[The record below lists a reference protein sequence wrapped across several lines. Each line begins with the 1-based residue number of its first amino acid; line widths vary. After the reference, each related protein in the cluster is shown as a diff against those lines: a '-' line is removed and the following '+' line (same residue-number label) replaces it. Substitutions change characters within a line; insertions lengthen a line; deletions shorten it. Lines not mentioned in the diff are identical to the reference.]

1 MTSTATSA
9 VRLSQ
14 AQSIRLVEITAIAA
28 CALGASILSWQFFR
42 FLVVFPRSA
51 LLALVLEV
59 PLLIVGF
66 LVIRLARPGRPPAL
80 SWSAA
85 AVAWGATAAAGC
97 ALLANKGLI
106 SLWAKS
112 AGPQFAANW
121 SASLSAPLNEET
133 LKLCGVIMIVL
144 AAPRLIQGPLDGMI
158 MGALV
163 GLGFQATENVTYGL
177 NNIVLSGATDP
188 TGAVI
193 DSWAVRVGLTALG
206 SHWTMTA
213 VAGAG
218 VGYVVARLRGA
229 EHGGFLPA
237 AACLLTAVGM
247 HLVFDAPEI
256 ATVLKVG
263 VNFAIVI
270 GLYVLLSNAYLGR
283 AHQALTAFA
292 AAGNISGEE
301 SAALLSRW
309 RRRRELAATANAA
322 DRRRL
327 AVRQAELLA
336 DIERA
341 AA

>member
-1 MTSTATSA
+1 MTSTAASP

-14 AQSIRLVEITAIAA
+14 VQSIRLVQITAVVA
-28 CALGASILSWQFFR
+28 CAFGAAILSWQFFR
-42 FLVVFPRSA
+42 FLVVFPGPA

-59 PLLIVGF
+59 PLLVVGF
-66 LVIRLARPGRPPAL
+66 VVIRLARPARAPSV
-80 SWSAA
+80 SWSGA

-106 SLWAKS
+106 SLWAKD

-144 AAPRLIQGPLDGMI
+144 AAPRVIRGPLDGMI
-158 MGALV
+158 IGALV

-188 TGAVI
+188 AAAVTN
-193 DSWAVRVGLTALG
+193 SWLVRVGLTALG

-218 VGYVVARLRGA
+218 VGYIVARLRGA
-229 EHGGFLPA
+229 DHGGFLPA
-237 AACLLTAVGM
+237 VACLLTAVAM
-247 HLVFDAPEI
+247 HLVFDAPDL
-256 ATVLKVG
+256 ATVIKVG

-283 AHQALTAFA
+283 AHQALAASA

-301 SAALLSRW
+301 SAMVLSRR
-309 RRRRELAATANAA
+309 RRRRELAMAATAA

-336 DIERA
+336 NMERA